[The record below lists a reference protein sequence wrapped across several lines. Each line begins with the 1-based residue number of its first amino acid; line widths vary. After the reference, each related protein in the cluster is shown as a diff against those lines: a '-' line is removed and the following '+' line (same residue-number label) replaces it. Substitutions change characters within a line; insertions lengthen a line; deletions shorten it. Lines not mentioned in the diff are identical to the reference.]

1 MHSSGDLLADRR
13 YAYAE
18 ASFREGDLEAAAD
31 LARQTVEIAP
41 RFAPAWFLLGE
52 AREAQYRAA
61 RSTDEG
67 VEAYREAVKAFE
79 MALLRDPED
88 AQGAR
93 LRLASLGIGDPLEA
107 MSPDYIR
114 RLFDDYAVRF
124 DRHLTVSLKYRAPE
138 VLHEAVRRAGGL
150 SLKYRAPEVL
160 HEAVRRAASCGLRDF
175 RFARALDL
183 GCGTGLAGE
192 VFRPVCGHLA
202 GVDLSPAMVERARRK
217 KVYDELAAGELVEW
231 LSGRPDASADLVLAT
246 DVFVYVADL
255 APVFSEAARV
265 LARGGLL
272 GFTVQDHEGRGVV
285 LGGDMRYAHAQE
297 HILELAV
304 EAGLRLLLSEA
315 GGMGGG
321 GGEALPG
328 GEGGAMGEDGGQ
340 PGGGGGGGGGG
351 GAPPPP
357 RRKRG
362 REAWAA
368 MTLRQ
373 AAAALSSCS
382 SSPGRA

>member
-1 MHSSGDLLADRR
+1 MQSSGDLLADRR

-18 ASFREGDLEAAAD
+18 AAFRESDYEAAAD
-31 LARQTVEIAP
+31 LARQVVEIAP
-41 RFAPAWFLLGE
+41 RFTPAWFLLGE

-61 RSTDEG
+61 RSTDVG
-67 VEAYREAVKAFE
+67 VEAYRDAVAAFD

-107 MSPDYIR
+107 MSPDYVR

-138 VLHEAVRRAGGL
+138 VLRD
-150 SLKYRAPEVL
+150 
-160 HEAVRRAASCGLRDF
+160 AVRRAASRELRDV
-175 RFARALDL
+175 RFAQALDL

-192 VFRPVCGHLA
+192 VFRPACGYLA

-217 KVYDELAAGELVEW
+217 RVYDELAAGELVEW
-231 LSGRPDASADLVLAT
+231 LSGRPDGSADLVVAT

-255 APVFSEAARV
+255 APVFGEVARV
-265 LARGGLL
+265 LARGGLF

-297 HILELAV
+297 HILELAGEV
-304 EAGLRLLLSEA
+304 GLRLLLSEA
-315 GGMGGG
+315 G
-321 GGEALPG
+321 
-328 GEGGAMGEDGGQ
+328 AMREDRGQ
-340 PGGGGGGGGGG
+340 PV
-351 GAPPPP
+351 
-357 RRKRG
+357 
-362 REAWAA
+362 
-368 MTLRQ
+368 
-373 AAAALSSCS
+373 
-382 SSPGRA
+382 PGRVFVLGR

>member
-138 VLHEAVRRAGGL
+138 VLHEAVRRA
-150 SLKYRAPEVL
+150 
-160 HEAVRRAASCGLRDF
+160 ASRGLRDF

-304 EAGLRLLLSEA
+304 EAGLRLLLSE
-315 GGMGGG
+315 
-321 GGEALPG
+321 
-328 GEGGAMGEDGGQ
+328 GGAMREEGGQ
-340 PGGGGGGGGGG
+340 PGGGGVWGGGG
-351 GAPPPP
+351 GAAPPP